1 MISTNVYGDH
11 LASLMKFCKDFA
23 TQLNVV
29 DEDPFEPV
37 LLDAYDDY
45 EQLPKGSLIGVAGYA
60 IDIDEHIVSVKVMI
74 GIGTENDT
82 NTFRLT
88 AAMNKLVQ
96 RLLPTKRLD
105 VVDCET
111 GALLGVM
118 TIENGVRVMPASN
131 AGGRTMKYVAFM
143 AQSGVT
149 VDLGS

>member
-23 TQLNVV
+23 AQLNVEG
-29 DEDPFEPV
+29 DDPFTPV

-45 EQLPKGSLIGVAGYA
+45 EQLPTGSLIGVAGYS
-60 IDIDEHIVSVKVMI
+60 IDIDEHLVSVKTMI

-88 AAMNKLVQ
+88 AAMSKLVQ
-96 RLLPTKRLD
+96 RLLPTKRID
-105 VVDCET
+105 VVDSET

-131 AGGRTMKYVAFM
+131 AGGRTMKYIAFM
-143 AQSGVT
+143 ASSGVT
-149 VDLGS
+149 VDLSS